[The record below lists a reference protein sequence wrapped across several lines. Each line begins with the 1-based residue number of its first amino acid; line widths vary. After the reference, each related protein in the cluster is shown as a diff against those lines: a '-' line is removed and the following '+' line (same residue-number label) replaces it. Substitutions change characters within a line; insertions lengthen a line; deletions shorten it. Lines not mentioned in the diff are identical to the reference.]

1 MTSPSA
7 SKTVT
12 TRPPLFRLRAWF
24 SRHAQVAVT
33 TLGQL
38 ARNPIASLMT
48 ICVIG
53 IALALPSGLFA
64 VIGNLQQLA
73 VNWAGSASISV
84 FLKPGL
90 DTPKASALAQRL
102 AKVPSIARVQ
112 VVTPAEALQEF
123 RQYSGFGAALDLLPE
138 NPLPALLL
146 VEPAPSIAKLPA
158 TADSLAA
165 QLKALPEAEL
175 VQIDLLW
182 VKRFQA
188 MMEIAQ
194 RTVALVGVLLGLAVL
209 LVIGNTIR
217 LEIENRRAEIVIV
230 KLVGGTD
237 AFVRRPF
244 LYSGLWYGLGGGLL
258 AYALVSLSL
267 WLLAGPVQRLAG
279 LYQSQFNLGQEAIL
293 PLLVLGTGALLGLLG
308 SWLSVSRHLAAI
320 EPN

>member
-1 MTSPSA
+1 MTSPTPP
-7 SKTVT
+7 KTLT
-12 TRPPLFRLRAWF
+12 AQPPPSRLRAWS
-24 SRHAQVAVT
+24 SRHVQAAVA

-38 ARNPIASLMT
+38 VRNPIASLMT

-84 FLKPGL
+84 FLKPGQ
-90 DTPKASALAQRL
+90 DTPKAKALAQRL
-102 AKVPSIARVQ
+102 GKVSSIARVQ

-123 RQYSGFGAALDLLPE
+123 RQYSGFGAAIDLLPE

-146 VEPAPSIAKLPA
+146 VEPAPSVAKLP
-158 TADSLAA
+158 TAADNLAA

-188 MMEIAQ
+188 MMDIAQ
-194 RTVALVGVLLGLAVL
+194 RTVAVVGALLGLAVL

-258 AYALVSLSL
+258 AYVLVIFSL

-279 LYQSQFNLGQEAIL
+279 LYQSQFSLAQEAIL
-293 PLLVLGTGALLGLLG
+293 PLLILGSGALLGLLG